1 MRILI
6 VEDDHRIASFVK
18 RGLEEEG
25 FVVETA
31 ADGDEGYARAVDGR
45 YDAILLDL
53 LLPQRD
59 GLSVSRALRAHGI
72 STPILMLTAKDTL
85 QDKVSGLDSGA
96 DDYLTK
102 PFSFEEL
109 VARVRA
115 LLRRSP
121 VMTSPRLAVA
131 DLTLDPA
138 TREVS
143 RAGRRIALTPREY
156 QLLDLLLRHAGQV
169 LTRTIL
175 LNRIWGYDFEGS
187 SNVLEA
193 YIRLLRRKI
202 DAGHP
207 TALIHTV
214 RGVGYTLKDDN

>member
-6 VEDDHRIASFVK
+6 VEDDRRIASFVK

-25 FVVETA
+25 FVVEVA
-31 ADGDEGYARAVDGR
+31 ADGDEGYARAVEGG

-59 GLSVSRALRAHGI
+59 GLAISRALRARGI
-72 STPILMLTAKDTL
+72 STPILVLTAKDTL
-85 QDKVSGLDSGA
+85 QDKVSGLDSGV

-121 VMTSPRLAVA
+121 IMTSPRLAVA
-131 DLTLDPA
+131 DLTLDPT

-143 RAGRRIALTPREY
+143 RAGRWIALTPREF
-156 QLLDLLLRHAGQV
+156 QLLDLPLRHAGGHAWD
-169 LTRTIL
+169 R
-175 LNRIWGYDFEGS
+175 
-187 SNVLEA
+187 
-193 YIRLLRRKI
+193 RLR
-202 DAGHP
+202 DDGAG
-207 TALIHTV
+207 A
-214 RGVGYTLKDDN
+214 RG